1 MIAGRGSLAASTT
14 SPPVTAAAT
23 PESEKLALER
33 IDAVVGNARAIWFTQ
48 LAFLAFTFITLL
60 SVRDLDFFSVS
71 ARIDVPLLGVTIP
84 TATFFIVAPWLA
96 AVLHVY
102 FHLFLLRLWDAL
114 ADAPTDRRFAAAR

>member
-1 MIAGRGSLAASTT
+1 MTDDSAK
-14 SPPVTAAAT
+14 PPPAPRFLTAAV
-23 PESEKLALER
+23 ALPR
-33 IDAVVGNARAIWFTQ
+33 IHAIVTNASAIWFSQ
-48 LAFLAFTFITLL
+48 IGYLAFITVTLL